1 MKMKNTIKRI
11 MPVKKSALKDGAIK
25 QFANIYIYYIKQF
38 KDFQTIKYVL
48 GCGQLEKGTL
58 KLLLFDF
65 IFLLIL

>member
-1 MKMKNTIKRI
+1 MNKIITPVIKNE
-11 MPVKKSALKDGAIK
+11 VKDGAIK
-25 QFANIYIYYIKQF
+25 YCDNIYYIKQF